1 MHALI
6 LLGVW
11 PEYLTCLIAYRFD
24 GERQRLASKEA
35 RQVSADDRLE
45 KLIFWAHAGGPIRAN
60 MALISGIMMR

>member
-11 PEYLTCLIAYRFD
+11 PEYLTCLIAYSFD

-35 RQVSADDRLE
+35 RYRLM
-45 KLIFWAHAGGPIRAN
+45 IGWR
-60 MALISGIMMR
+60 S